1 MAPRNGQ
8 GQHHRVD
15 PRVTVTK
22 WVILGSPFACAL
34 GYVLLK

>member
-1 MAPRNGQ
+1 MEPRHGQ

-15 PRVTVTK
+15 HRETVTK
-22 WVILGSPFACAL
+22 WLILGSPFACAL

>member
-1 MAPRNGQ
+1 MESHSEQ
-8 GQHHRVD
+8 TQHHKVD
-15 PRVTVTK
+15 HRAAVTK